1 LTSSLIAL
9 SVIAGIVVVAS
20 VVGFYAGA
28 RHKMDLE
35 QWTVGGR
42 GFGLLL
48 VWLLMAGEVYTT
60 FTFLGASG
68 WAYSRGGPALYILAY
83 MPLAYVVSFFILPPI
98 WEVGRKYR
106 LQTQADFFQLRYGSK
121 ALSAFVALVGVVFII
136 PYLQLQLVGLGIIV
150 EVSSFGGI
158 HRTPAMIVAFAIV
171 AAFVFTS
178 GVRGVAWVSVI
189 KDFLLLVAAVFV
201 GIAVPFMYFGGI
213 RKMFAAVIHARP
225 SHLVMPGATKNLG
238 HTWYISTVLLTS
250 FGFYMWPQA
259 FGSSFTAKSGD
270 TLRRNAVVMP
280 LYGITMPLMFFV
292 GLSALLV
299 LPNLTNGDLSLLT
312 IVRKTFP
319 AWFLG
324 LVGGAGALTAM
335 VPAAIQM
342 LTAATL
348 FAKNLWRPIF
358 APHMSDQQVAT
369 FARITVLAITAI
381 ALIFAIYSS
390 VTIVSLLLLGYA
402 GVTQFFPGVVL
413 GLFSRRVRGLAV
425 FAGIIA
431 GISAVTFLMLTRR
444 DPWMGWNAGFVA
456 LCLNFAVVAAVS
468 LAQRTRAAEDM
479 NIFDTEVSA

>member
-1 LTSSLIAL
+1 MIAL

-28 RHKMDLE
+28 RRKMDLE

-68 WAYSRGGPALYILAY
+68 WAYSRGGPSLYILAY
-83 MPLAYVVSFFILPPI
+83 MPLAYVISFFILPPI
-98 WEVGRKYR
+98 WEVGRKHR

-121 ALSAFVALVGVVFII
+121 NLSAFVALVGVIFII

-189 KDFLLLVAAVFV
+189 KDVLLLFAAVFV
-201 GIAVPFMYFGGI
+201 GIAVPYIYFGGI
-213 RKMFAAVIHARP
+213 GKMFAAVIQARP
-225 SHLVMPGATKNLG
+225 NHLVMPGSARNLG
-238 HTWYISTVLLTS
+238 HAWYISTVLLTS
-250 FGFYMWPQA
+250 LGFYMWPQA

-280 LYGITMPLMFFV
+280 LYGTTMPLMLFA
-292 GLSALLV
+292 GLTALLV
-299 LPNLTNGDLSLLT
+299 LPGLTNGDLSLLT
-312 IVRKTFP
+312 VVRRTFP
-319 AWFLG
+319 PWFLG

-335 VPAAIQM
+335 VPAAIQI

-348 FAKNLWRPIF
+348 FAKNLWRPVF
-358 APHMSDQQVAT
+358 APTMSDQQVAIL
-369 FARITVLAITAI
+369 ARTTVLVITVI
-381 ALIFAIYSS
+381 ALIFAVYSS

-402 GVTQFFPGVVL
+402 GVTQFFPGVVM
-413 GLFSRRVRGLAV
+413 GLFSKRVSGAGI
-425 FAGIIA
+425 FAGMIV
-431 GISAVTFLMLTRR
+431 GIFTVTFLMLTGR
-444 DPWMGWNAGFVA
+444 DPWMGLNAGFVA
-456 LCLNFAVVAAVS
+456 LCMNFAVVAAAT
-468 LAQRTRAAEDM
+468 LAQPMPPNEIATS
-479 NIFDTEVSA
+479 FLPSGL

>member
-1 LTSSLIAL
+1 LTPSLIAL
-9 SVIAGIVVVAS
+9 SMIAGIILIAS

-42 GFGLLL
+42 GFGLVL

-83 MPLAYVVSFFILPPI
+83 MPLAYVISFFILPPI

-158 HRTPAMIVAFAIV
+158 HRTPAMIFAFAIV

-178 GVRGVAWVSVI
+178 GVRGIAWVSVI
-189 KDFLLLVAAVFV
+189 KDFLLLFAAVFI
-201 GIAVPFMYFGGI
+201 GIAVPYMYFGGI
-213 RKMFAAVIHARP
+213 GKMFAAVIHARP
-225 SHLVMPGATKNLG
+225 AHLVLPGATKNLG
-238 HTWYISTVLLTS
+238 HTWFISTVLLTS
-250 FGFYMWPQA
+250 FGFYMWPQG
-259 FGSSFTAKSGD
+259 FGSSFTAKSSD

-280 LYGITMPLMFFV
+280 LYGITMPLMLFV
-292 GLSALLV
+292 GLSAMLV
-299 LPNLTNGDLSLLT
+299 LPNLSNGDLSLLT
-312 IVRKTFP
+312 IVRKSFP
-319 AWFLG
+319 VWLLG
-324 LVGGAGALTAM
+324 LIGGAGALTAM

-358 APHMSDQQVAT
+358 APTMSDQQVAT
-369 FARITVLAITAI
+369 LARITVLVITAI
-381 ALIFAIYSS
+381 ALIFAVYSS

-413 GLFSRRVRGLAV
+413 GLFSKRVNGPAV
-425 FAGIIA
+425 FSGIIA
-431 GISAVTFLMLTRR
+431 GISDVTFLMLTRR
-444 DPWMGWNAGFVA
+444 DPWMGWNAGFVG
-456 LCLNFAVVAAVS
+456 LCLNFAVLATVTLVVPGRASEDANVFAAK
-468 LAQRTRAAEDM
+468 
-479 NIFDTEVSA
+479 SAR

>member
-1 LTSSLIAL
+1 MIAL

-20 VVGFYAGA
+20 IVGFYAGA

-68 WAYSRGGPALYILAY
+68 WAYSRGGPSLYILAY
-83 MPLAYVVSFFILPPI
+83 MPLAYVISFFILPPI
-98 WEVGRKYR
+98 WEVGRRHR

-121 ALSAFVALVGVVFII
+121 NLSAFVALVGVVFII

-158 HRTPAMIVAFAIV
+158 HRTPAMIAAFAIV

-178 GVRGVAWVSVI
+178 GVRGVAWISVI
-189 KDFLLLVAAVFV
+189 KDLLLLVAAVFV
-201 GIAVPFMYFGGI
+201 GIAVPYMYFGGI
-213 RKMFAAVIHARP
+213 GKMFAAVIQARAN
-225 SHLVMPGATKNLG
+225 HLVMPGSTRNLG
-238 HTWYISTVLLTS
+238 HAWYISTVLLTS

-292 GLSALLV
+292 GLTALLV
-299 LPNLTNGDLSLLT
+299 LPGLTNGDLSLLI
-312 IVRKTFP
+312 IVRRTFP
-319 AWFLG
+319 SWFLG

-335 VPAAIQM
+335 VPAAIQI

-358 APHMSDQQVAT
+358 VPTMSDQQVAVL
-369 FARITVLAITAI
+369 ARITVLVITVI
-381 ALIFAIYSS
+381 ALLFAVYSS

-413 GLFSRRVRGLAV
+413 GLFSKRVSGGGI
-425 FAGIIA
+425 FAGMIV
-431 GISAVTFLMLTRR
+431 GIFTVTFLMLTGR
-444 DPWMGWNAGFVA
+444 DPWMGLNAGFVA
-456 LCLNFAVVAAVS
+456 LCINFAVVATAT
-468 LAQRTRAAEDM
+468 LARPTPPGQNQLATS
-479 NIFDTEVSA
+479 FLL